1 MLPCG
6 AAMLLPSLTKP
17 SAPPALRVVVVDDNR
32 RVCQMLTDYF
42 EAHGLVCD
50 WLDDGRG
57 LLAWL
62 GLNPGCDAVV
72 LDWDMPL
79 VGGLDLLTAVRAAH
93 PRLPVLM
100 CTGAGFDEDK
110 MRLARDA
117 GATGYVSKGLP
128 VADTLAALH
137 RVVAIGRAAAGAA

>member
-1 MLPCG
+1 MVLSSP
-6 AAMLLPSLTKP
+6 PKP
-17 SAPPALRVVVVDDNR
+17 LRVVVVDDDR
-32 RVCQMLTDYF
+32 RVCHLLTDYF
-42 EAHGLVCD
+42 EAHGFTCE

-62 GLNPGCDAVV
+62 GLNPGCDAIV
-72 LDWDMPL
+72 LDLDMPL
-79 VGGLDLLTAVRAAH
+79 VGGLELLAAVRVAY

-100 CTGAGFDEDK
+100 CTGAGFDERK

-128 VADTLAALH
+128 MTDTLAALH
-137 RVVAIGRAAAGAA
+137 RVVALGRTAGSV

>member
-1 MLPCG
+1 ML
-6 AAMLLPSLTKP
+6 AE
-17 SAPPALRVVVVDDNR
+17 
-32 RVCQMLTDYF
+32 YF
-42 EAHGLVCD
+42 ENHGLHCE

-72 LDWDMPL
+72 LDLDMPMI
-79 VGGLDLLTAVRAAH
+79 GGLDLLAAVRASYPH
-93 PRLPVLM
+93 LPVLM
-100 CTGAGFDEDK
+100 CSGAGFDESK

-137 RVVAIGRAAAGAA
+137 RVIAVGRSAAAGV